1 MSLLS
6 SLYVGRSGLSVN
18 QKGIEVSGNNVANVN
33 TPGYSKQTLAL
44 GTSPTLEFN
53 GQMIG
58 QGTVVTSINRET
70 NSFVL
75 SQLNDKSAEYG
86 EENAKSMPLTEIER
100 IVGIGDDSLNND
112 IIDFFDSCQELSN
125 NPSGNIER
133 QQVMQSGVDIANNL
147 QGMVSDLNATR
158 AGINNDM
165 SGNIIDLNRKL
176 EEIAD
181 LNTQI
186 VSSESTGI
194 SSNALRDQRDLLLQE
209 VSETAGITYYE
220 EANGMVSV
228 QLPSGVPLVTADTA
242 NTIETNWISGSM
254 ELSLTSGATTV
265 ELDGSDFGGEI
276 KGQLELRDEYIPQL
290 IDQLDQLAYGLAE
303 AVNAVQTGGIDA
315 NGNSGS
321 DFFAYSGGTPNPW
334 SGAASTLT
342 MSLTDTAQVAA
353 GTGGSYLPG
362 DNSNCLNFSAL
373 QDQPLINNSTFSE
386 YYGVIAANVG
396 LEVSQNNLA
405 VSSADDAM
413 VQIRNMRD
421 ETSGVSVDEE
431 MLMLTQ
437 YQTGYE
443 AAAKYLSTVDEML
456 DILMTL

>member
-6 SLYVGRSGLSVN
+6 SLYTGRSGLYVN
-18 QKGIEVSGNNVANVN
+18 QLGIEVSGNNVANVN
-33 TPGYSKQTLAL
+33 TPGYSKQTLGL
-44 GTSPTLEFN
+44 GTAPTLEFN

-75 SQLNDKSAEYG
+75 SHLNGKSAEYG
-86 EENAKSMPLTEIER
+86 EENAKSLPLAELER
-100 IVGIGDDSLNND
+100 IIGIDDGSLNND
-112 IIDFFDSCQELSN
+112 LVDFFDSWQELSG
-125 NPSGNIER
+125 NPSGDIER
-133 QQVMQSGVDIANNL
+133 QQVMQSGGNIANNL
-147 QGMVSDLNATR
+147 QGMVSDLDATR
-158 AGINNDM
+158 TGINDDM

-176 EEIAD
+176 EEIAA

-194 SSNALRDQRDLLLQE
+194 SSNALRDQRDQLLQK
-209 VSETAGITYYE
+209 VSETVGITYYE
-220 EANGMVSV
+220 ESNGMVSV

-242 NTIETNWISGSM
+242 NTIETNWVSGSL
-254 ELSLTSGATTV
+254 ELSLTNGATTV
-265 ELDGSDFGGEI
+265 ALDGSDFGGEI

-290 IDQLDQLAYGLAE
+290 INQLDQLAYGLAE
-303 AVNAVQTGGIDA
+303 AVNAVQNGGVDATGHS
-315 NGNSGS
+315 GN
-321 DFFAYSGGTPNPW
+321 DFFTHSGGNPDPW

-342 MSLTDTAQVAA
+342 MSLTETDQIAA
-353 GTGGSYLPG
+353 GTGSSYLPG
-362 DNSNCLNFSAL
+362 DNSNCFNLIDL
-373 QDQPLINNSTFSE
+373 QNQPLINNSSFSE

-396 LEVSQNNLA
+396 LEVSQNSLA
-405 VSSADDAM
+405 ISSADDAM
-413 VQIRNMRD
+413 VQIQNMRD

-443 AAAKYLSTVDEML
+443 AAAKYLSTIDEML
-456 DILMTL
+456 DTLMTL